1 MDGPA
6 PDHGAG
12 GRPLTRR
19 ELRSR
24 GAEAVD
30 TPGPWSLDPTGGATP
45 DEVGRPRQNGSH
57 ALADP
62 TTDEPAADEPPAD
75 EPAADGLA
83 ADGLAADGLAADS
96 WELAVGWSLRHEL
109 PANLPPEPETE
120 IDDVRWDPVVPQQAD
135 RPPEGTPE
143 AREPGPGALGG
154 LWQGGGPSDLAV
166 GEPFDAPDDV
176 PGEDDLDEPSAGTPE
191 RDSAEGDAEGPPR
204 RISVLGTGGPTTGRP
219 AAWHP
224 PAPMTSTPV
233 DSLPLAPGSPDALPS
248 AAASPDPHGES
259 LPDVLPDEPD
269 DDAELRDDLFGPVH
283 GTPED
288 TADVTAPTGRRA
300 ARGVEEWGPPELAAS
315 GATAASAPARPAGLP
330 TLDDLLA
337 TRRSAPQGPAE
348 WGWRG
353 TVRRITG
360 GIIAPAPGAAEQ
372 LDREAVASVQRSLDG
387 PRTVVVINPKG
398 GAHKTTATLLIAAT
412 FGRHRGGY
420 TLAWDNNETRGT
432 LGWRSRHIQH
442 HNTAVDLLDDLE
454 RFTDPGSSRVGDLDN
469 YVRSQAS
476 AQFDVLASDEDAAS
490 AASIDGFAFRAL
502 HRTLARFY
510 RVLVIDTGNN
520 MRASNWQAAIEAAD
534 QVVIV
539 STMREDT
546 AQSAAWAL
554 DALRATGHADVVR
567 KAVTVLSQPAPRRDA
582 ELAARLHDH
591 FGRLTRT
598 VLEVPYDPSLVAGGP
613 IDHDALSEQ
622 SRRAWLHVT
631 AAVADGL

>member
-24 GAEAVD
+24 GAGAVD
-30 TPGPWSLDPTGGATP
+30 TPGPWSLDPTGGALP
-45 DEVGRPRQNGSH
+45 DDVDSPTQNGSH

-62 TTDEPAADEPPAD
+62 TTDAPAADALAADALAADEPVTDAPVTD
-75 EPAADGLA
+75 E
-83 ADGLAADGLAADS
+83 LAADS

-135 RPPEGTPE
+135 RPPAGTPE

-166 GEPFDAPDDV
+166 GEPLDSPDAPDDG
-176 PGEDDLDEPSAGTPE
+176 PGEDDLDELPAGTPVG
-191 RDSAEGDAEGPPR
+191 DSAEDDAGDPPR
-204 RISVLGTGGPTTGRP
+204 RISVLGTGGPTAGRP
-219 AAWHP
+219 AVWHP
-224 PAPMTSTPV
+224 PAPMTGTPV
-233 DSLPLAPGSPDALPS
+233 DALPFAPGSPDAPPS
-248 AAASPDPHGES
+248 APGTPDPHGES

-288 TADVTAPTGRRA
+288 AADVTAPTGRRA
-300 ARGVEEWGPPELAAS
+300 ARGVEEWEAAGVAAATS
-315 GATAASAPARPAGLP
+315 GAPARPTGLP

-372 LDREAVASVQRSLDG
+372 LDRDAVASVQRSLDG

-510 RVLVIDTGNN
+510 RLLVIDTGNN

-554 DALRATGHADVVR
+554 DALRATGHEDVVR

-613 IDHDALSEQ
+613 IDHEALSEQ